1 MNIPIPIP
9 IPIPILASLQELQE
23 SIISNYA
30 PHPTMTTNY
39 SIPSVESIL
48 EDSSEDEAGEEAR
61 NKDLVAAKNKRSRP
75 RSEHTTMKADLGKE
89 RERSTRRLKPGGKHS
104 KCKPKNTKLKK
115 VGGPSREH
123 GREESRV
130 RHRRGPSHRNSGST
144 SSSPDEEE
152 TVLDHRAVLAARFR
166 LTSPSMVSIFTTQT
180 TATNKSHSSSGS
192 NSTITQASVTRR
204 PAVGKKP
211 EGEEAGEQPM
221 SSAMPDPPNVSQSLE
236 DDSPPKA
243 EAGDD
248 EDEEDDDDESEDE
261 EETPQWQPKRTG
273 GAYVESAPPHQQ
285 RISTSS
291 SASSSF
297 HEDDSF
303 SEPAADNDT
312 DRSSSPEGSERGLD
326 ETLHAPTS
334 TDQASAKVTSQLAA
348 AQQRQ
353 HIHVSMQ
360 QFGTPRMPRG
370 NVPRISTS
378 NLSSRSQHQTQMQY
392 RPLLRVESP
401 PATGYEL
408 LASKLSEFSASESGP
423 RIKPMY
429 RKFSALNHRLLL
441 HLQDELSELEEQL
454 RHLDHADT
462 QSRVVDIQGH
472 IVPASRRLAAQ
483 AGGELQWHKTDIL
496 GRIGYKLEQYN
507 HVLSSFKRTQSLAH
521 PDPEDIELYRAYL
534 QTEQP
539 IAEPETH
546 FLDPA
551 DDLVSITSD
560 PLHSVASPSLTSSLS
575 SRSLPSSSPA
585 SPLLQTRQ
593 PSMDLQ
599 PVLPGLASALAIA
612 VLVPILM
619 FSVIPGFVGR
629 VTVAALVAVFM
640 VGALVQ
646 SGIVDRGW
654 MLEREGWSCVGCYLG
669 VMLVLAGVV

>member
-1 MNIPIPIP
+1 
-9 IPIPILASLQELQE
+9 
-23 SIISNYA
+23 
-30 PHPTMTTNY
+30 
-39 SIPSVESIL
+39 
-48 EDSSEDEAGEEAR
+48 
-61 NKDLVAAKNKRSRP
+61 
-75 RSEHTTMKADLGKE
+75 MKADLGKE

-104 KCKPKNTKLKK
+104 KGKPKKTKVKK
-115 VGGPSREH
+115 VGGPSRDY
-123 GREESRV
+123 GREESRM

-152 TVLDHRAVLAARFR
+152 TVLDHRAVLAAKSR

-204 PAVGKKP
+204 AAVEKKP
-211 EGEEAGEQPM
+211 EVKEAGEQPT
-221 SSAMPDPPNVSQSLE
+221 SSSMPESPNVSQSLE
-236 DDSPPKA
+236 DGNPPKA

-261 EETPQWQPKRTG
+261 EETPQWQPKRTEG
-273 GAYVESAPPHQQ
+273 EGAYVESAPPHQQ
-285 RISTSS
+285 HISTSS

-297 HEDDSF
+297 HEEDSF
-303 SEPAADNDT
+303 SEPAADNET
-312 DRSSSPEGSERGLD
+312 DRSSSPER
-326 ETLHAPTS
+326 T
-334 TDQASAKVTSQLAA
+334 A

-353 HIHVSMQ
+353 HTHVSMQ
-360 QFGTPRMPRG
+360 QLGNPSMPRG

-378 NLSSRSQHQTQMQY
+378 NLSSRSQHQAQMQY
-392 RPLLRVESP
+392 RPLPRVERL

-408 LASKLSEFSASESGP
+408 LASMLSEFSASESGP
-423 RIKPMY
+423 RIKPIY

-454 RHLDHADT
+454 RQLDHADT
-462 QSRVVDIQGH
+462 QARVVDIHGH

-507 HVLSSFKRTQSLAH
+507 HVLSSFKSTQSLAH

-560 PLHSVASPSLTSSLS
+560 PPHSFASPSLTSSLS
-575 SRSLPSSSPA
+575 SRSLPSSSPG

-599 PVLPGLASALAIA
+599 PVLPGVASALAIA

-629 VTVAALVAVFM
+629 VTVAALVGVFM

-654 MLEREGWSCVGCYLG
+654 MVKREGFSCVGCYLG
-669 VMLVLAGVV
+669 VMVVLAGVV